1 MLAVGSNQGE
11 LILMQIQT
19 KETHQSIV
27 FDTSQKILQI
37 LGMPE
42 YVGKDASQ
50 NTFYI
55 RTNRNVYCARK
66 H

>member
-1 MLAVGSNQGE
+1 
-11 LILMQIQT
+11 MQIQT

-27 FDTSQKILQI
+27 FDTSQKIIQI